1 MRRASWISALGL
13 FAALEGRA
21 AADDVTDPILARG
34 GATLKTVMAAP
45 ATYRFQVLYSE
56 VKNGKLERH
65 GYREDAEYYFPAS
78 SMKVPIALAS
88 YDRLAALRAA
98 KPAMTRDATLQI
110 FGAGEPFSTTL
121 ARETLRALVVSDNDS
136 ANRILAFGGHKEVNQ
151 TLWSFGLASS
161 RVRTGFNTDD
171 PAEESPKMLLGDQ
184 EIPAR
189 KSDLKLPANDSKGLA
204 FGKGYIANGQLVQG
218 PMSFADKNQ
227 IRIRDLQDALVRILE
242 PDLLAT
248 KKDALSAEDR
258 AYLIKTMGTF
268 PSESG
273 LAGYQRNVVSDYQLI
288 PFLRGIE
295 RVRAR
300 GHFEIHSKVGQAF
313 GFLIGNARIKD
324 KDTGKVFFLTAV
336 VYANP
341 NEILNDD
348 LYGYDTVSFPA
359 LADVA
364 EAFCRDAFDNKVDGV
379 TFERAKSHEVPGR

>member
-1 MRRASWISALGL
+1 MRLASWISGIALLLGL
-13 FAALEGRA
+13 EGHA
-21 AADDVTDPILARG
+21 AADNVTDPILA
-34 GATLKTVMAAP
+34 GAAGTTLKTVLAAP

-56 VKNGKLERH
+56 VKNGRLERH
-65 GYREDAEYYFPAS
+65 AYREDAEYYFPAS

-88 YDRLAALRAA
+88 YERLAALRAA
-98 KPAMTRDATLQI
+98 KPAMTRDAPLQI
-110 FGAGEPFSTTL
+110 FETTETTTTL
-121 ARETLRALVVSDNDS
+121 ARETLLALVVSDNES
-136 ANRILAFGGHKEVNQ
+136 ANRLLAFGGHKEINQ
-151 TLWSFGLASS
+151 TLWNFGLASV

-171 PAEESPKMLLGDQ
+171 PAEDSPRMLLGDQ

-189 KSDLKLPANDSKGLA
+189 KSDLKLPANDSKSLSI
-204 FGKGYIANGQLVQG
+204 GKGYILNGQLVQG
-218 PMSFADKNQ
+218 PMPFGDKNQ
-227 IRIRDLQDALVRILE
+227 VRIRDLQDALVR
-242 PDLLAT
+242 LLQPELLPAN
-248 KKDALSAEDR
+248 KDNLSAEDR
-258 AYLIKTMGTF
+258 AYLIKTMGTL

-273 LAGYQRNVVSDYQLI
+273 LAGYQRNIVSDYQLV

-341 NEILNDD
+341 NEVLNDD
-348 LYGYDTVSFPA
+348 LYAYDTVSFPA